1 MTKIIKT
8 FDYFSSKSIFLICA
22 IVERERKPLRLLK
35 AINHINVYRLLVCRC
50 RGVVEPECFFLQRVQ
65 VIGQEHRT
73 VIHFQLPFAVR
84 LEVPYLIG
92 SRLVIAAT
100 HQLAAYFGGFPDFQ
114 PFGYWQRFD
123 AERVRLLNIQVVITG
138 GDKYKG
144 GHDVAAHDDFIHY
157 ILHIHYYIAIS

>member
-1 MTKIIKT
+1 MFINILIPKDL
-8 FDYFSSKSIFLICA
+8 FFLA
-22 IVERERKPLRLLK
+22 AVIVKRERKLLHLPE
-35 AINHINVYRLLVCRC
+35 AVDNINVNRLLVCRC
-50 RGVVEPECFFLQRVQ
+50 RGVVEPERFFLQRVK
-65 VIGQEHRT
+65 VIGQEHRA

-100 HQLAAYFGGFPDFQ
+100 HQSAAYFGGFPDFQ
-114 PFGYWQRFD
+114 PFGYWQCFD

-138 GDKYKG
+138 GDKHEG

-157 ILHIHYYIAIS
+157 ILHIHYYIAVS

>member
-1 MTKIIKT
+1 ME
-8 FDYFSSKSIFLICA
+8 SNL
-22 IVERERKPLRLLK
+22 ELLK
-35 AINHINVYRLLVCRC
+35 KSLLHNN
-50 RGVVEPECFFLQRVQ
+50 PNLF
-65 VIGQEHRT
+65 IGAGFSLGANNNT
-73 VIHFQLPFAVR
+73 IPNGAVIHFQLPFAVR

-100 HQLAAYFGGFPDFQ
+100 HQSAAYLGGFPDFQ

-138 GDKYKG
+138 GDKYEG

-157 ILHIHYYIAIS
+157 ILHIHYYIAVS